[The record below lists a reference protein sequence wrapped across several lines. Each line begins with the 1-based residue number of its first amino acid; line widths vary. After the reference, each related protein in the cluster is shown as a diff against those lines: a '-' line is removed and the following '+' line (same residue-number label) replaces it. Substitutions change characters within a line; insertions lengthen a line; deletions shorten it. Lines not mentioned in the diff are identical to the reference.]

1 MFLKARKYILNW
13 KKVKMEMI
21 STLRAKSTFIAI
33 NVIGNSK
40 IFSTSFV
47 ESAAIRKIY
56 DLL

>member
-1 MFLKARKYILNW
+1 
-13 KKVKMEMI
+13 MEMI
-21 STLRAKSTFIAI
+21 STLRAKSKFIAI

-47 ESAAIRKIY
+47 ESVAIRKIY